1 MVQSALQK
9 NSNHNSSI
17 DIARYVCAVMVVAN
31 HTRVF
36 ADMDKIIWNL
46 LNAVF
51 FRNAVLFFFAVSGYF
66 FIKNALGDVCKE
78 KAYLLRIVK
87 TYAFWSCIYLI
98 EEFISDVLLG
108 SLSVLNF
115 VKSSVIGFFI
125 TGSHY
130 HFWYFPALI
139 YAVVLVMI
147 IHRLKIMKI
156 LPILCIILLPFACFG
171 YTYYGL
177 VRDIPIFSYILRTRF
192 YTVINRA
199 VFTGIPFFS
208 CGYFIEKI
216 ESLNFSKKK
225 LRNIWLVVAVVNLLE
240 MLILHLLDWIRWS
253 NVSLGVYPF
262 IIFSVALL
270 NAYPM
275 PEFHKLAKFFRYLAN
290 FTYYSHP
297 LFITIFTYIFALLG
311 MKLSKMQ
318 TIKFV
323 IITVATFLIGSLIH
337 QLKFTKK
344 DKKPG

>member
-1 MVQSALQK
+1 MTESTLQK
-9 NSNHNSSI
+9 TSNHNSSI
-17 DIARYVCAVMVVAN
+17 DIARYVCAVMVIAN

-36 ADMDKIIWNL
+36 ADIDKSIWDF

-66 FIKNALGDVCKE
+66 FIKNALGDVQKE
-78 KAYLLRIVK
+78 KAYLLHIVK

-98 EEFISDVLLG
+98 EEFISDVLFG
-108 SLSVLNF
+108 SVSVLNF

-156 LPILCIILLPFACFG
+156 LPVLCVLLLPFACLG
-171 YTYYGL
+171 YAYYGAVNGAPAL
-177 VRDIPIFSYILRTRF
+177 SYILRTRL

-199 VFTGIPFFS
+199 IFTAIPFFS

-216 ESLNFSKKK
+216 ESLKLSKGKI
-225 LRNIWLVVAVVNLLE
+225 RNIWLVVACLNLLE
-240 MLILHLLDWIRWS
+240 MFILHRLDWIRWP
-253 NVSLGVYPF
+253 NVSVGVYPF
-262 IIFSVALL
+262 IILSIALL

-275 PEFHKLAKFFRYLAN
+275 PRFHKSAKLFRYLAN

-297 LFITIFTYIFALLG
+297 LFIIVFSGIFSAFGI
-311 MKLSKMQ
+311 KLSKMQ
-318 TIKFV
+318 TLKF
-323 IITVATFLIGSLIH
+323 IIVTVATFTVGALIY

-344 DKKPG
+344 HKI